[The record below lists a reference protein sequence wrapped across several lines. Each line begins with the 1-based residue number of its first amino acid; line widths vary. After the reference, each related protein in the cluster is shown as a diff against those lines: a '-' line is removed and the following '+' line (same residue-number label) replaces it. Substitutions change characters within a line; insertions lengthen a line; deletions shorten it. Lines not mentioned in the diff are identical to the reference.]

1 MSNNNLLNEGYQK
14 NKIFFD
20 RANGAYIY
28 HKNNKYLDL
37 SCCAGTLLLGH
48 NSKIFQISLNKIK
61 KYQISNTASLN
72 KQAIEFSKV
81 LKKNIQNYSKFIM
94 CNSGTE
100 AVTKALRICRAITK
114 KKLIISVGGSWHG
127 SVDETLYVKKDNK
140 NFPLSDGLSSSTK
153 DIKFV
158 PYNNIKL
165 TKKIL
170 DKYKSKIMCIL
181 IEPIQAGLPVENAR
195 DYLKFLYKYSSKN
208 NLILFFDEMI
218 TGVRTDGK
226 TLQEYYK
233 VKPDISTFGKCYG
246 GGMPIGFIGINKN
259 IENKIKKNKTKIFFG
274 GTFSGNAIN
283 MFIANETLNF
293 IEKNKKKIFEKIN
306 LFASIFQKEMNLFF
320 TKYSLDMQVLKF
332 KSISRIVFSKNKI
345 QNRYQR
351 DFLELKK
358 NKKIELFTKLLFDK
372 KIYYPGNGI
381 IFFNFA
387 MRNKDLYYLIKTI
400 KTVSKKIFDEKK

>member
-1 MSNNNLLNEGYQK
+1 MINNNLLNEGYQQ
-14 NKIFFD
+14 NKVFFD
-20 RANGAYIY
+20 KANGSYIY
-28 HKNNKYLDL
+28 HKKNKYLDL
-37 SCCAGTLLLGH
+37 SCCAGTLILGH
-48 NSKIFQISLNKIK
+48 NSKVFQKSLDKIK

-72 KQAIEFSKV
+72 KQAVEFSKL
-81 LKKNIQNYSKFIM
+81 LKKNILNYSKFIM

-114 KKLIISVGGSWHG
+114 KKLIVSVGGSWHG

-140 NFPLSDGLSSSTK
+140 KIPLSSGLCSSK
-153 DIKFV
+153 ANIIFA
-158 PYNNIKL
+158 PYNDIEQ

-170 DKYKSKIMCIL
+170 DKYKNRIMCIL
-181 IEPIQAGLPVENAR
+181 IEPIQAGLPVENAKN
-195 DYLKFLYKYSSKN
+195 YLKFLYQYSSKN

-226 TLQEYYK
+226 TLQNLYK

-274 GTFSGNAIN
+274 GTFSANAIN
-283 MFIANETLNF
+283 MYIANETLNF
-293 IEKNKKKIFEKIN
+293 IEKNKKKIFKKIN
-306 LFASIFQKEMNLFF
+306 FFAEVFQKELNLFF
-320 TKYSLDMQVLKF
+320 TKNSLDMQILKF
-332 KSISRIVFSKNKI
+332 KSISRVVFSKNKI

-351 DFLELKK
+351 DFLESKK

-381 IFFNFA
+381 IFFNFS
-387 MRNKDLYYLIKTI
+387 MSSKDLYYLIKTI
-400 KTVSKKIFDEKK
+400 KTVSKKIFYEKK